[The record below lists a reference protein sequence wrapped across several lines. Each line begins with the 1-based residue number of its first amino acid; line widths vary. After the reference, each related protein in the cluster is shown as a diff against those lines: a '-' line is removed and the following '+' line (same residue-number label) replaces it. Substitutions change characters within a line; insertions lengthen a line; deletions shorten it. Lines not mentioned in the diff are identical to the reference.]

1 MCFFIFATICV
12 VPGYYH
18 WMRTVQKMMRRKG
31 EEGLKQPSYRP
42 FIVSAFKDPVLK
54 WLINSKKTEYK
65 TAAIK
70 LSRVTMG
77 N

>member
-1 MCFFIFATICV
+1 MCCSRLLSLDENSSENDEEKRRRRSQAALIQTIHCKCFAT
-12 VPGYYH
+12 YYSF
-18 WMRTVQKMMRRKG
+18 
-31 EEGLKQPSYRP
+31 L
-42 FIVSAFKDPVLK
+42 KDPVLK